1 MSVRPK
7 TGSKP
12 YRDELRASLQALG
25 AHGVRLTELVAS
37 ELQGHGARP
46 RRAWRDAAELSQREA
61 AERFNQ
67 VTGNPRAPMTANRV
81 WDFERWPDGGARPT
95 IATLK
100 TLADVYRTTWDQLV
114 DILDLAHMPE
124 TDRLEYLEISRAP
137 ARPAPAPVS
146 VVHAPRRRGTR
157 DDLVAEVAD
166 ESAEFGEWA
175 GMSEVADATIEQ
187 YEAQA
192 RRLARDHDLS
202 APLLPLLLDTRRL
215 RDRVTARLRGHTRL
229 DQARDL
235 YLLASQVCGLL
246 AWETADLGDYRA
258 ADTHAWTAWMC
269 AEQAGHDGARAWVR
283 ATQSK
288 MAYWDGRYTE
298 SAQFAEDGL
307 NYSTAD
313 SARVMLALF
322 RARALARTGQR
333 EDARQALSQADTER
347 SGATAPDLLG
357 GIWGMPPVRY
367 YGIAAST
374 QMLLEAPAQVLAE
387 AQQVITL
394 TDAAPA
400 DERYMWPYAHAHLD
414 SAIAHLQQG
423 ELDGAVTALR
433 PVLDLPPY
441 IRNDPMLQDLA
452 RFRRLLAQPVFAEA
466 PLARDAQEEIE
477 AYRRDALP
485 RQITG

>member
-1 MSVRPK
+1 MSVRQK

-25 AHGVRLTELVAS
+25 ARGARLTELVARD
-37 ELQGHGARP
+37 LQQHGVRP

-61 AERFNQ
+61 GERFNQ
-67 VTGNPRAPMTANRV
+67 VTGNPRATMTGNRI
-81 WDFERWPDGGARPT
+81 WDFERWPDGGVRPT
-95 IATLK
+95 IGTLK
-100 TLADVYRTTWDQLV
+100 TLAEVYGTTWDQLV
-114 DILDLAHMPE
+114 DVLDLADMPE
-124 TDRLEYLEISRAP
+124 TDRLEYLEMSRVP
-137 ARPAPAPVS
+137 ARPAPVLVA
-146 VVHAPRRRGTR
+146 HAPRRRGSSR
-157 DDLVAEVAD
+157 EDLVAEVAD

-187 YEAQA
+187 YETQA
-192 RRLARDHDLS
+192 RRLARDFDFA
-202 APLLPLLLDTRRL
+202 APVLPLLLDTRRL
-215 RDRVTARLRGHTRL
+215 RDRVTAKLRGHTRL

-288 MAYWDGRYTE
+288 LAYWDGRYTE

-333 EDARQALSQADTER
+333 EDAQQALSQADTER
-347 SGATAPDLLG
+347 SRATAPDLLG
-357 GIWGMPPVRY
+357 GTWSMPPVRY
-367 YGIAAST
+367 HGIAANT
-374 QMLLEAPAQVLAE
+374 QMLLDAPAQVLADAE
-387 AQQVITL
+387 QVIAL

-400 DERYMWPYAHAHLD
+400 DERRIRTSAHARLD
-414 SAIAHLQQG
+414 SAIAHLQQQ
-423 ELDGAVTALR
+423 ELDGAVTVLR
-433 PVLDLPPY
+433 PVLDLPADV
-441 IRNDPMLQDLA
+441 RNDPVLQHLA
-452 RFRRLLAQPVFAEA
+452 RFRRLIAAPAFAEA
-466 PLARDAQEEIE
+466 PLARTTQEEIE
-477 AYRRDALP
+477 TYRREALP
-485 RQITG
+485 RQIAV